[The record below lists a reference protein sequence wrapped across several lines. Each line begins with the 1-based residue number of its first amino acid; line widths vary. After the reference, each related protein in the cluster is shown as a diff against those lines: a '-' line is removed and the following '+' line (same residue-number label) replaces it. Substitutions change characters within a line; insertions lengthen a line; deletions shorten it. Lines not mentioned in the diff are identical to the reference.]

1 MEKFNVKID
10 WKNIRTLVEERV
22 TQNEAKPI
30 NIYGQKI
37 LWYGYVNYKLTYK
50 AKSGPYI
57 KSVSLYNW

>member
-22 TQNEAKPI
+22 TQNEAKPL

-37 LWYGYVNYKLTYK
+37 L
-50 AKSGPYI
+50 
-57 KSVSLYNW
+57 